1 MNKSKIN
8 IRRAPYA
15 LMLCALLAGCSDEK
29 YDINLDPIEEPMDV
43 AMAEYVNGFDV
54 LKKYIDF
61 ESHPGFRLGAS
72 VSSTEL
78 MKRGAAGIILH
89 SNFTETMPD
98 DNIMTMGEIGR
109 AHV

>member
-15 LMLCALLAGCSDEK
+15 LMLCALLAGCSEEK

-78 MKRGAAGIILH
+78 IGNAVQPELYCTPTLPKRCPMII
-89 SNFTETMPD
+89 S
-98 DNIMTMGEIGR
+98 
-109 AHV
+109 

>member
-15 LMLCALLAGCSDEK
+15 LMLCALLAGCSEEK

-54 LKKYIDF
+54 LKNILTL
-61 ESHPGFRLGAS
+61 SLIPGS
-72 VSSTEL
+72 VLE
-78 MKRGAAGIILH
+78 RQYRPP
-89 SNFTETMPD
+89 N
-98 DNIMTMGEIGR
+98 
-109 AHV
+109 